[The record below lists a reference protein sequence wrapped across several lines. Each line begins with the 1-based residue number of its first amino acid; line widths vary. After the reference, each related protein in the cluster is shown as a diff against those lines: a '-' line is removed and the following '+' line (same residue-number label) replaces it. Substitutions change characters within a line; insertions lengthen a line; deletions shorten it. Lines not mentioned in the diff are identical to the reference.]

1 MQLRTIK
8 GKGLIRFEKGLKAN
22 ATLFE
27 TESVFFLTEIAT
39 NLNKNSN
46 IS

>member
-1 MQLRTIK
+1 MQLSNIRD
-8 GKGLIRFEKGLKAN
+8 KGLIRFEKGLKLN

-27 TESVFFLTEIAT
+27 TGSVFFLTEIAT
-39 NLNKNSN
+39 NLNRISN